1 MKNWM
6 RDAAEE
12 IVEHFNQAGTAF
24 QFGMAWENSTEQI
37 IAKHAAA
44 APERKLFGPKEV
56 MAVLEKR
63 FGDNWTL
70 KDAEAVME
78 ELNPTPH

>member
-1 MKNWM
+1 
-6 RDAAEE
+6 
-12 IVEHFNQAGTAF
+12 
-24 QFGMAWENSTEQI
+24 MAWENSTEQI